1 MLKKLF
7 EQIDMEVAC
16 QHIKCK
22 NELKN
27 FIAGYLMG
35 VIDQK
40 VNEFGGIHEND
51 LDELL
56 KVVDQS
62 TGLYSAVSAL
72 QSVLE

>member
-7 EQIDMEVAC
+7 EQIEMEVAC

-22 NELKN
+22 SELKN

-40 VNEFGGIHEND
+40 VNEFGRIHENE
-51 LDELL
+51 LDRLL
-56 KVVDQS
+56 DVIDKS
-62 TGLYSAVSAL
+62 TGLYSAVAAL